1 MNVSI
6 IGLGKIGFYYDYK
19 LKKSIQTLSKAFYQ
33 SKFFNLKCAIDKD
46 NKTLSLF
53 KSEYPEVK
61 ISKNLSYLKKFKSE
75 VLVVSTPTKNHHKD
89 IKSVL
94 YEENIMENSKT
105 ITIEENE
112 EGVTAVTVEQ
122 TAVELPLEE
131 SLEIGG
137 VKLTTDLPWY
147 GDAIILLFLLA
158 LIYVGKKTIDKWFK
172 GKK

>member
-1 MNVSI
+1 M
-6 IGLGKIGFYYDYK
+6 
-19 LKKSIQTLSKAFYQ
+19 Q
-33 SKFFNLKCAIDKD
+33 
-46 NKTLSLF
+46 
-53 KSEYPEVK
+53 
-61 ISKNLSYLKKFKSE
+61 
-75 VLVVSTPTKNHHKD
+75 
-89 IKSVL
+89 
-94 YEENIMENSKT
+94 NSKT

-147 GDAIILLFLLA
+147 GDAFILLFLLA

-172 GKK
+172 GKT

>member
-1 MNVSI
+1 
-6 IGLGKIGFYYDYK
+6 
-19 LKKSIQTLSKAFYQ
+19 
-33 SKFFNLKCAIDKD
+33 
-46 NKTLSLF
+46 
-53 KSEYPEVK
+53 
-61 ISKNLSYLKKFKSE
+61 
-75 VLVVSTPTKNHHKD
+75 
-89 IKSVL
+89 
-94 YEENIMENSKT
+94 MENSKT

-112 EGVTAVTVEQ
+112 EGITAVTVEQ

>member
-1 MNVSI
+1 M
-6 IGLGKIGFYYDYK
+6 
-19 LKKSIQTLSKAFYQ
+19 Q
-33 SKFFNLKCAIDKD
+33 
-46 NKTLSLF
+46 
-53 KSEYPEVK
+53 
-61 ISKNLSYLKKFKSE
+61 
-75 VLVVSTPTKNHHKD
+75 
-89 IKSVL
+89 
-94 YEENIMENSKT
+94 NSKT

-147 GDAIILLFLLA
+147 GDAFILLFLLA

-172 GKK
+172 EKK